1 MSIGKQL
8 YGMAE
13 GLLWALVVGLSRLP
27 FGVLY
32 LFSDLCFLVV
42 YYLIPYRK
50 RLVLTNLRNSFPE
63 KSEEEIQAIAKRFY
77 HHLTDLM
84 VESLKLFSISDKEA
98 QERIKIVGME
108 QYTGFFQKKIQWIV
122 ATGDRKSV
130 V

>member
-84 VESLKLFSISDKEA
+84 VESLKLFCI
-98 QERIKIVGME
+98 
-108 QYTGFFQKKIQWIV
+108 
-122 ATGDRKSV
+122 
-130 V
+130 